1 MHLLKIRHELRKS
14 FMQNTQILR
23 KYVYAV
29 ITQLSQFYAIILR
42 RYYTEITQNKLRN
55 PYAYYAII
63 MQINYA
69 EIRK

>member
-1 MHLLKIRHELRKS
+1 M
-14 FMQNTQILR
+14 QILR

-29 ITQLSQFYAIILR
+29 IAQSSQFYAIILR
-42 RYYTEITQNKLRN
+42 RYFTGITQYKLRN
-55 PYAYYAII
+55 HYAYYTII